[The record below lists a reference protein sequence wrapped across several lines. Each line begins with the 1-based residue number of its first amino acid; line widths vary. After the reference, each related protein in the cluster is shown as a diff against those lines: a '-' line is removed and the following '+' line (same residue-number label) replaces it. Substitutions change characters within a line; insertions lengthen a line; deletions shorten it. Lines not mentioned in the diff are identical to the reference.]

1 MRFRAVLV
9 DNAAMKDFLTTVNSL
24 SKLSKECVMRIT
36 IRHVYFIIPDDDT
49 GPRRPLVW
57 CELPV
62 NFYFREFNLEGV
74 SHEQNEI
81 YLGLSTAMLLKS
93 LSTVKQNAKSLKVK
107 LTNKQ
112 APCLTLEMELTS
124 TEGLQNRHLVH
135 DIPVE
140 VIGRKHWGEYAEPQF
155 NDFHVSM
162 QMPNLKPIKS
172 IVERMKNMGHSL
184 IVSATKFGKL
194 SLRIKTDVVSLTAHF
209 SNLGIESFAVAH
221 NTELL
226 ENTNDADATEVNSV
240 VTATIDI
247 KKFLM
252 FLAGMQLNNCRT
264 TCSIVHGKMVK
275 LSCEQPGAL
284 SLQCFF
290 TEILI

>member
-1 MRFRAVLV
+1 M
-9 DNAAMKDFLTTVNSL
+9 DNAAMKDFLSTVNSL
-24 SKLSKECVMRIT
+24 SKLGKECVMRIVS
-36 IRHVYFIIPDDDT
+36 RHVYFIIPDDVS

-62 NFYFREFNLEGV
+62 NFYFREFNLDGMSQE
-74 SHEQNEI
+74 HNEI
-81 YLGLSTAMLLKS
+81 YLGLSTAMLVKS
-93 LSTVKQNAKSLKVK
+93 LSTVKQNVKSLKIK

-112 APCLTLEMELTS
+112 APCLTLEIELMS
-124 TEGLQNRHLVH
+124 TEGLQNRQLIH

-140 VIGRKHWGEYAEPQF
+140 VIGRKHWGDYAEPQF

-172 IVERMKNMGHSL
+172 IVERMKNMSHSL

-194 SLRIKTDVVSLTAHF
+194 SLQIKTNMVNLTAHF
-209 SNLGIESFAVAH
+209 ANLGIESFAVAH
-221 NTELL
+221 NNEML
-226 ENTNDADATEVNSV
+226 ENTADVDVTDISSV

-252 FLAGMQLNNCRT
+252 FLTGMQLNNCRT

-275 LSCEQPGAL
+275 LSCEQPGSL

-290 TEILI
+290 TEVLL